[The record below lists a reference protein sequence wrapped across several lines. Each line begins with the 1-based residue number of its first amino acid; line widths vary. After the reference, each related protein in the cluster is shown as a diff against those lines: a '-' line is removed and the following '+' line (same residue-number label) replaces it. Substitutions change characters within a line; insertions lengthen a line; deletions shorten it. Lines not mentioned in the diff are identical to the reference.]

1 MVYQRL
7 KITLANSGLVR
18 LTEQSCALLPHTK
31 ATFSKGGAMPT
42 SEFDELSAEIGRD
55 IIARAS
61 YRDAEFA
68 VLALSSAPSGQQA
81 D

>member
-1 MVYQRL
+1 
-7 KITLANSGLVR
+7 
-18 LTEQSCALLPHTK
+18 
-31 ATFSKGGAMPT
+31 MPT